1 MKTVYYTAT
10 TLDGFLADEQDN
22 LDWLLK
28 QPQDPDDSEFS
39 YERFIAGVGA
49 LVMGSTTY
57 RWVVD
62 HHEWPYTLPT
72 WVLSSRPQPAVPG
85 ADLRF
90 AAGSV
95 AELHPA
101 WLEAANGRNV
111 WVVGGG
117 DLAGQFA
124 DAGLLDE
131 IMVSIAPV
139 TLGAGRPLLPRRYD
153 LELLTTGRNAGFLC
167 ARYRVA
173 GPLPASGATNRA
185 TASKT

>member
-22 LDWLLK
+22 LGWLLK
-28 QPQDPDDSEFS
+28 QPQDPDDSGFS
-39 YERFIAGVGA
+39 YDRFIADVGA

-62 HHEWPYTLPT
+62 SYDWPYTLPS
-72 WVLSSRPQPAVPG
+72 WVLSSRPQPSIAG
-85 ADLRF
+85 ADIRF
-90 AAGSV
+90 ARGDV
-95 AELHPA
+95 AALHPE
-101 WLEAANGRNV
+101 LVAAADGRDV

-131 IMVSIAPV
+131 IVVSIAPV

-153 LELLTTGRNAGFLC
+153 LELLETGRNAGFLC

-173 GPLPASGATNRA
+173 GPLT
-185 TASKT
+185 

>member
-1 MKTVYYTAT
+1 MKTIYYTAT

-28 QPQDPDDSEFS
+28 QPSDPDDSAFG
-39 YERFIAGVGA
+39 YERFIAAVGV

-57 RWVVD
+57 RWVLD
-62 HHEWPYTLPT
+62 HAEWPYTLPS
-72 WVLSSRPQPAVPG
+72 WVLSSRPQPSVDG
-85 ADLRF
+85 ADIRF
-90 AAGSV
+90 ASGSV
-95 AELHPA
+95 AALHPE
-101 WLEAANGRNV
+101 LVAAADGKDV

-131 IMVSIAPV
+131 VVVSIAPV

-153 LELLTTGRNAGFLC
+153 LELLESGRNAGFLC
-167 ARYRVA
+167 ARYRV
-173 GPLPASGATNRA
+173 GRPLAP
-185 TASKT
+185 

>member
-1 MKTVYYTAT
+1 MNEQMRTIYYTAT
-10 TLDGFLADEQDN
+10 TLDGFLADKQDS

-28 QPQDPDDSEFS
+28 QPLDDDASEFG
-39 YERFIAGVGA
+39 YDTFFAGVGA

-62 HHEWPYTLPT
+62 RHEWPYTLPS
-72 WVLSSRPQPAVPG
+72 WVLSSRPQPSVEG
-85 ADLRF
+85 ADIRF
-90 AAGSV
+90 AQGDV
-95 AELHPA
+95 AALHPE
-101 WLEAANGRNV
+101 LIAAAGGKDV

-131 IMVSIAPV
+131 VMVSIAPV
-139 TLGAGRPLLPRRYD
+139 TLGAGCPLLPRRYD
-153 LELLTTGRNAGFLC
+153 LELLATGRNTGFLC

-173 GPLPASGATNRA
+173 GPLAA
-185 TASKT
+185 